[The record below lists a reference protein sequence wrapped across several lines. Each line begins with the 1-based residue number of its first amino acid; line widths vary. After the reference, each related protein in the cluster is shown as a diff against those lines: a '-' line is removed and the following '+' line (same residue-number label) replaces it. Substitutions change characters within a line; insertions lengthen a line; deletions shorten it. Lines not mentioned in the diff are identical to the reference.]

1 MPTGWR
7 PADVVDNYP
16 ITKIEDVYHFNK
28 FKTRASRALKLWSSY
43 HLVIT
48 TVLMLFMFYNYG
60 AIGFNNLLFYGLM
73 IFIAI
78 YGYSSL
84 MDRRKYAIVIEGI
97 RGLLGLALISSTG
110 DWFGLNAYL
119 LYGSQIVAL
128 YFISTIIGAFY
139 FTFFERDSS
148 IVKHA

>member
-1 MPTGWR
+1 MIEK
-7 PADVVDNYP
+7 YP
-16 ITKIEDVYHFNK
+16 SAGIEDVYRFDK

-48 TVLMLFMFYNYG
+48 TALMLFMFYNYG
-60 AIGFNNLLFYGLM
+60 AIGFNNLLLYGLM

-97 RGLLGLALISSTG
+97 RGLLGLAIINYTG

-148 IVKHA
+148 ILKHA